1 MQTRP
6 NKLQFY
12 LVTASLLVCL
22 VAVIFEYFAIQGLSV
37 RADKLQDLAYSN
49 TQNLRTHE
57 LQLEKQQAQIE
68 SLSKLVALEG
78 SALPFPN
85 REQLDALQP
94 GIYILTTDTKYDPT
108 IQEAATYQI
117 THVRLDMNFDSFG
130 TKLNIGLASSG
141 MIPKGVYFDYDNDG
155 QVDVD
160 MFRDFAREIPIVG
173 RRLAKAYDPVIAQ
186 NLYSIFVDESE
197 KAEYTSI
204 DDLAEDAEA
213 KSNYLW
219 SFVINQYEHME
230 TWIRDRLED
239 SQSGD

>member
-6 NKLQFY
+6 NTLQFY

-94 GIYILTTDTKYDPT
+94 GIY
-108 IQEAATYQI
+108 
-117 THVRLDMNFDSFG
+117 M
-130 TKLNIGLASSG
+130 